1 MLSKQATADETIWI
15 DDETERLIRIIESSP
30 PSPDSEKV
38 LDDVQA
44 ALLNTL
50 IGPFGLSADLLADV
64 DGGNVTTLHNFEQG
78 VTANAEDAARHQNYQ
93 KAQTGKFD
101 RTDYD
106 AERKK
111 KGARKERFQNPE
123 PVMDAYT
130 RKELPR
136 NGQAQQD
143 HVVSAAE
150 IERSAKGHFAQTRE
164 ERVETANQDVNLV
177 WADSSMNQSKGDL
190 KVEEWANKPSRKDK
204 TVQNAEAFNVD
215 RQAMN
220 EVDTK
225 AREAV
230 NSVQDRAVLKKNA
243 QDFALQGGLEA
254 GKVALRQIVGL
265 ALRSLLKGVV
275 ADIRQLAQEGFRDVK
290 RIMSVLN
297 ARAKAIIEEM
307 KTRWAEFLKEGL
319 AAAVSGLLS
328 SLATFLINSFI
339 TTVRNV
345 VTIIREII
353 VALVRAMKV
362 VVAPEPGKTRSDIAR
377 DVLAI
382 IGGAA
387 ATVIGIGAE
396 EAIAKILQSLPPL
409 APFAETL
416 AAVLS
421 GALVSVGTIILLLAF
436 DRLKASLAF
445 KNKQFADVHRG
456 NQVTLLK
463 MRRTCFMIESSAQLM
478 TATHTEMHKR
488 IETHS
493 AERDVRRGALDKSI
507 SDYDAEVSGLQQLL
521 YSFKR

>member
-1 MLSKQATADETIWI
+1 MLSKEATANETVWI

-30 PSPDSEKV
+30 PSPDNEKV
-38 LDDVQA
+38 LDDLQA

-50 IGPFGLSADLLADV
+50 IGPFGLSADLLEDV

-78 VTANAEDAARHQNYQ
+78 VTANAEDALRRQNYE
-93 KAQTGKFD
+93 KAQTERFD

-123 PVMDAYT
+123 PVVDAYT
-130 RKELPR
+130 GKELPR

-143 HVVSAAE
+143 HVVSASE

-164 ERVETANQDVNLV
+164 ERVEIANQDANIV
-177 WADSSMNQSKGDL
+177 WTDSGMNQSKGDL
-190 KVEEWANKPSRKDK
+190 TLEEWANKPSRKEK
-204 TVQNAEAFNVD
+204 SLQNAEAFDVD

-220 EVDTK
+220 AVDKT

-230 NSVQDRAVLKKNA
+230 NSAQRLAALKKNA
-243 QDFALQGGLEA
+243 QDLAVQGGLEA

-265 ALRSLLKGVV
+265 ALRSLLKGIV
-275 ADIRQLAQEGFRDVK
+275 ADIRQLTKDGLRDVDK
-290 RIMSVLN
+290 IMSILS
-297 ARAKAIIEEM
+297 ARARAIVEEM

-328 SLATFLINSFI
+328 NLATFLINSFV

-345 VTIIREII
+345 VTIIREVI
-353 VALVRAMKV
+353 VSLVRAVKV
-362 VVAPEPGKTRSDIAR
+362 VVAPEPGMTRSDIAR

-382 IGGAA
+382 VGGAA
-387 ATVIGIGAE
+387 TTVIGIGAE
-396 EAIAKILQSLPPL
+396 EAIAKMLLSLPPL

-416 AAVLS
+416 ATVLS

-436 DRLKASLAF
+436 DHLKASLAF
-445 KNKQFADVHRG
+445 RNKQFADVHRG

-463 MRRTCFMIESSAQLM
+463 MRRTCFMIETSAQLI

-493 AERDVRRGALDKSI
+493 AERDVRRGTLDKSMNE
-507 SDYDAEVSGLQQLL
+507 YDAEVSGLQQLL
-521 YSFKR
+521 NSFNQ